1 MLHRLIFVTI
11 LFLFDIISF
20 SFEANDSGF
29 SKSALKKVE
38 KTISQLWP
46 EREVIWEKVLVSED
60 ARRALSFDIK
70 SDQLFRLKDNS
81 SLVGYLYSNDA
92 PGRFDRFDYIVIFNP
107 DLAILTVRV
116 LVYRGD
122 YGGEIGSKRWL
133 KQFTGKKDGRGMEY
147 KKDIQ
152 GISGATISAL
162 SISSGIKKLSL
173 NIQELR
179 KSGVI

>member
-1 MLHRLIFVTI
+1 MLYRLIFVTI
-11 LFLFDIISF
+11 LFLFSIISF
-20 SFEANDSGF
+20 SFDDNDLGL

-70 SDQLFRLKDNS
+70 SDQLFRLKDNGR
-81 SLVGYLYSNDA
+81 LVGYLYSDDA
-92 PGRFDRFDYIVIFNP
+92 PGKFDRFDYMVIFSP
-107 DLAILTVRV
+107 DLAILAVKV
-116 LVYRGD
+116 LVYRED

-133 KQFTGKKDGRGMEY
+133 KQFTGKKDGGEMDY

-152 GISGATISAL
+152 GISGATISVR
-162 SISSGIKKLSL
+162 SISLGIKKLSL

>member
-11 LFLFDIISF
+11 LFLFGIISF
-20 SFEANDSGF
+20 SFEDNDSGL
-29 SKSALKKVE
+29 SKSALKKAE

-46 EREVIWEKVLVSED
+46 EREVIWGKVLVSEET
-60 ARRALSFDIK
+60 RRALSFDIK
-70 SDQLFRLKDNS
+70 SDQLFRLKDND
-81 SLVGYLYSNDA
+81 SLVGYLYLDDA
-92 PGRFDRFDYIVIFNP
+92 PCKFDRFDYMVIFSH
-107 DLAILTVRV
+107 DLAILGVKV
-116 LVYRGD
+116 LVYREA

-147 KKDIQ
+147 EKDIQ